1 MTGFAEFQWIGKVI
15 SFGLAEVEVTDL
27 TKRCGM
33 ILAAQPDLPEQP
45 EILRTVLRKA
55 GRAFG
60 VYCEPVK
67 IGNIETGQRAELISD

>member
-1 MTGFAEFQWIGKVI
+1 
-15 SFGLAEVEVTDL
+15 
-27 TKRCGM
+27 
-33 ILAAQPDLPEQP
+33 EQP

-67 IGNIETGQRAELISD
+67 IGNIETGQLVRCRSRRVFPIIDKQSLLGQKAKLRK